1 MEEVSTML
9 LVSGFVRTESSWKEL
24 ELQSTSKGGSSY
36 EATTL
41 NNYVT
46 NLPVFQNVT
55 TCT

>member
-55 TCT
+55 TYT